1 MGIFDIFKSKT
12 KNENE
17 KDYAREIANIIG
29 CDYAE
34 ISGRVILN
42 GNTKISGTSQ
52 IKSEI

>member
-1 MGIFDIFKSKT
+1 VSIFDIIKSKT

-34 ISGRVILN
+34 ISGDYKKILLAKR
-42 GNTKISGTSQ
+42 T
-52 IKSEI
+52 E